1 VTTTDL
7 ATFLDGGRVVFCVM
21 IALSFA
27 RLGRRT
33 DERLYHAFAIAFVL
47 LAIGATMIGLRV
59 ALGDYSVL
67 VFVPRLLA
75 FVLIILAIVDKNR
88 RGRASTRS

>member
-1 VTTTDL
+1 VTVENL

-27 RLGRRT
+27 KLGRRT
-33 DERLYHAFAIAFVL
+33 GERLYHAFSIAFVL
-47 LAIGATMIGLRV
+47 LAISSTMIGLGV

-75 FVLIILAIVDKNR
+75 FVLIIAAIVDKNR
-88 RGRASTRS
+88 RGSTSRAP